1 MKIHLVDGTY
11 ELFRAYYGA
20 PGRRDETGIE
30 VGAVVA
36 LLRTLFSLLRH
47 RETSHLAFA
56 FDHVIESFRN
66 ELFDGYKTG
75 EGIEPELK
83 QQFLLAEKAVHA
95 LGIVVWPMIE
105 FEADDALATAA
116 SRWRKEQQVE
126 QIVLCSPDK
135 DLAQCVQGTRVVCL
149 DRRREH
155 ILDEQGVIAKFGVPP
170 SSIAD
175 WLALVGDRADGIPGI
190 KGWGPKST
198 ARVLSHYHHIEEIPR
213 EATSWEIG
221 VSRAASLARNL
232 ATHRQEAL
240 LYRDLATLRSDV
252 PLKESLEDLYW
263 RGPRPEFESLCR
275 QIGAPNLLKQV
286 PSTDTD

>member
-1 MKIHLVDGTY
+1 M
-11 ELFRAYYGA
+11 
-20 PGRRDETGIE
+20 E

-47 RETSHLAFA
+47 QETSHLACA

-66 ELFDGYKTG
+66 DLFDGYKTG

-95 LGIVVWPMIE
+95 LGVVVWPMTE

-116 SRWRKEQQVE
+116 SRWREEQQVD
-126 QIVLCSPDK
+126 QILLCSPDK
-135 DLAQCVQGTRVVCL
+135 DLAQCVRDTRVVCL
-149 DRRREH
+149 DRRRGQ
-155 ILDEQGVIAKFGVPP
+155 ILDEQGVIAKFGVSPR
-170 SSIAD
+170 SIPD

-190 KGWGPKST
+190 SGWGPKSSSL
-198 ARVLSHYHHIEEIPR
+198 VLSHYHHLEQIPR
-213 EATSWEIG
+213 EATSWEIR
-221 VSRAASLARNL
+221 VSRAASLAENL

-252 PLKESLEDLYW
+252 PLKESLEDLHW
-263 RGPRPEFESLCR
+263 RGPRRELESLCR
-275 QIGAPNLLKQV
+275 QIGAPNLLDRV
-286 PSTDTD
+286 PPIPS

>member
-20 PGRRDETGIE
+20 PGRRDEAGME

-47 RETSHLAFA
+47 QETSHLACA
-56 FDHVIESFRN
+56 FDHVIESFLN
-66 ELFDGYKTG
+66 DLFDGYKTG

-95 LGIVVWPMIE
+95 LGVVVWPMTE

-116 SRWRKEQQVE
+116 SRWREEQQVD
-126 QIVLCSPDK
+126 QILLCSPDK
-135 DLAQCVQGTRVVCL
+135 DLAQCVRDTRVVCL
-149 DRRREH
+149 DRRRGQ
-155 ILDEQGVIAKFGVPP
+155 ILDEQGVMAKFGVPP
-170 SSIAD
+170 RSIPD

-190 KGWGPKST
+190 SGWGPKSSSL
-198 ARVLSHYHHIEEIPR
+198 VLSHYHHLDQIPR
-213 EATSWEIG
+213 EATSWEIR
-221 VSRAASLARNL
+221 VSRAVSLAENL

-252 PLKESLEDLYW
+252 PLKESLEDLHW
-263 RGPRPEFESLCR
+263 RGPRRELESLCR
-275 QIGAPNLLKQV
+275 QIGAPNLLDRV
-286 PSTDTD
+286 PPIPS